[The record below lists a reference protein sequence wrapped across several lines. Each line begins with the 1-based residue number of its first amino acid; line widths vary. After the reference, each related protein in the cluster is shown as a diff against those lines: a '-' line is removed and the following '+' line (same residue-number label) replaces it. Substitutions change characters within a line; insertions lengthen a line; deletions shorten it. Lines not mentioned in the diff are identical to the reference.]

1 MAVIKHFKIFKN
13 LLLGFCPGQ
22 VTPVMGEFGFEG
34 IKKALCGGIIVAE
47 APTAHATY
55 KAIILKSLLVE
66 LGRLLTATITMHNQP
81 GDRPGLPDGH
91 HQRIMGKLS
100 VDPR

>member
-1 MAVIKHFKIFKN
+1 
-13 LLLGFCPGQ
+13 
-22 VTPVMGEFGFEG
+22 MGEFGSEG
-34 IKKALCGGIIVAE
+34 IKKALCGGIVIAA

-55 KAIILKSLLVE
+55 KAILLESLRVE
-66 LGRLLTATITMHNQP
+66 LGRLLTATITVHNQS
-81 GDRPGLPDGH
+81 GGRSALPEGH